1 MRILEIVSARG
12 INGVSKH
19 ALEVGVGLRSRGH
32 LVTFIGTSDSWIIG
46 NALNLGF
53 ESIVSDMH
61 RWPGDEIKR
70 IAGLA
75 HGLGIDVAHTHMS
88 KANFFGVLLKWY
100 AGIPSVAT
108 AHSCHLQLH
117 WFANSFVIAVSES
130 TRRYHR
136 FVNFVPNSRIRTIHN
151 SIPLPSE
158 KSVEQLAL
166 LRAGMR
172 SQLGLQPSDFVI
184 GLVGRI
190 APQKG
195 QLTMVDSMPGILSE
209 IPNAKLLLI
218 GGLETPDY
226 LKKIEERLEEF
237 SLRNHVQILGLRQD
251 VLDLLTSIDV
261 LAQPSLWESFPISM
275 LEGMTAG
282 VPIVASDVGGVREC
296 LEHDRS
302 GYLISPKSS
311 TELSEAIIK
320 LAKSPELSRRLSE
333 EAIRVVRSR
342 FSPEMQIA
350 KIEEVLASV
359 CVHRAGQIAA

>member
-19 ALEVGVGLRSRGH
+19 ALDVGVGLRSRGH
-32 LVTFIGTSDSWIIG
+32 SITFLGVADSWILESAQ
-46 NALNLGF
+46 NQGF

-70 IAGLA
+70 ISGVARE
-75 HGLGIDVAHTHMS
+75 LGIDVAHTHMS
-88 KANFFGVLLKWY
+88 KANFFGVMLKWY
-100 AGIPSVAT
+100 SGIPSVAT

-117 WFANSFVIAVSES
+117 WFANSFVIAVSEA

-136 FVNFVPNSRIRTIHN
+136 FVNFVPKSRIRTIHN
-151 SIPLPSE
+151 SIRFSSE
-158 KSVEQLAL
+158 KSEEQLAIQ
-166 LRAGMR
+166 RAQMR
-172 SQLGLQPSDFVI
+172 SQLGLQSSDFVI

-195 QLTMVDSMPGILSE
+195 QLTMVDSLPAILSE

-226 LKKIEERLEEF
+226 LARIEGRLNEL
-237 SLRNHVQILGLRQD
+237 SLRSHVQILGLRHD
-251 VLDLLTSIDV
+251 VLDLLTGIDV

-275 LEGMTAG
+275 LEGMTVG

-302 GYLISPKSS
+302 GYLILPKNSAL
-311 TELSEAIIK
+311 LSKAIIK
-320 LAKSPELSRRLSE
+320 LAKSPELCRRLRD
-333 EAIRVVRSR
+333 EAIRVVRSK
-342 FSPEMQIA
+342 FSPEMQIT
-350 KIEEVLASV
+350 KTEQVLASV
-359 CVHRAGQIAA
+359 CARRVGQMAA